1 MEFLELCKKRY
12 SVRDFSSVKVEE
24 EKLSKILEAGR
35 LSPTAKNSQSHRIF
49 VLKSD
54 AALEKIRRGLLW
66 RIMPLWF
73 FLCATIPGKA
83 IKIRRIPS
91 V

>member
-54 AALEKIRRGLLW
+54 AALEKIRR
-66 RIMPLWF
+66 
-73 FLCATIPGKA
+73 ATPMAYNAPPGSSCVLRFQGKL
-83 IKIRRIPS
+83 
-91 V
+91 